1 MQFIRKNLKPI
12 LLIIVVAFIVSIFY
26 GLGQYRSSD
35 NNQQSAGGLIAEV
48 NNTGISYQQWQ
59 NAFSGFISR
68 YDNQALSNMTDQ
80 TLASIKNSVTEQLIN
95 SILLYQYAQDKN
107 IEIPENDI
115 NEEIETV
122 KNNFDS
128 DTEFNEALKR
138 NNLTLNQLKDDI
150 IRQLMIGEAIEREY
164 EEIEITDEQIS
175 EYYEE
180 NKEDFFEPERRKI
193 RHILVEDKEEAQ
205 ELLNQINDGMVDF
218 EKLARDKSIC
228 PSSEEGGDLGYI
240 SRGQMVEEFETA
252 AFSLQIG
259 EMSNIVETEYGY
271 HIIKCEDIKE
281 EHQPSF
287 EEAREDIENVL
298 KSQKQ
303 NAAIEAL
310 LTQLREDSDVIIHYD
325 FTSELE
331 TTEQSDA
338 EEFSEEIELEENENQ
353 QEEETA
359 EEEITSDN

>member
-1 MQFIRKNLKPI
+1 
-12 LLIIVVAFIVSIFY
+12 
-26 GLGQYRSSD
+26 
-35 NNQQSAGGLIAEV
+35 
-48 NNTGISYQQWQ
+48 
-59 NAFSGFISR
+59 
-68 YDNQALSNMTDQ
+68 
-80 TLASIKNSVTEQLIN
+80 
-95 SILLYQYAQDKN
+95 
-107 IEIPENDI
+107 
-115 NEEIETV
+115 
-122 KNNFDS
+122 
-128 DTEFNEALKR
+128 
-138 NNLTLNQLKDDI
+138 
-150 IRQLMIGEAIEREY
+150 MIGEAIEREY